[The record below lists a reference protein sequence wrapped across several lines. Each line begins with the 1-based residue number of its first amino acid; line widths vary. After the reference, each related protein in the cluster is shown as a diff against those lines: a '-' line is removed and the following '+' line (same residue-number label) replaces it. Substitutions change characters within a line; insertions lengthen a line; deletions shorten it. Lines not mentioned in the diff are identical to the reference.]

1 MGGQVA
7 DSLGQALLLLEDMQ
21 HYASYWDMDVAIK
34 LKWHTIA
41 VRTPFPFSL
50 FFFFFFSSVSPLLI
64 FNLLLLFVVVPSY
77 PIGSC
82 PRTLKVVMEEAG
94 KEKALKQVAESSL
107 SEKVIELATVEQRA
121 ASTERAQGSAE

>member
-1 MGGQVA
+1 MLGDKPLPNDSYVQTWRNGLGVQVA

-50 FFFFFFSSVSPLLI
+50 FFFFFS
-64 FNLLLLFVVVPSY
+64 
-77 PIGSC
+77 
-82 PRTLKVVMEEAG
+82 
-94 KEKALKQVAESSL
+94 QVL
-107 SEKVIELATVEQRA
+107 VLC
-121 ASTERAQGSAE
+121 